1 MDAGWRRHQP
11 FTAIRA
17 GQAWMDA
24 MNNASSLQCRLGER
38 IGMALL
44 QAGRPVAVAA
54 AAKGVGKRLVPPAA
68 SWERIIVFL
77 PRLLPS

>member
-1 MDAGWRRHQP
+1 
-11 FTAIRA
+11 
-17 GQAWMDA
+17 
-24 MNNASSLQCRLGER
+24 
-38 IGMALL
+38 MALL

-68 SWERIIVFL
+68 SCERSIIVFL